1 MQESGHK
8 KNRGFFQLDGATPAQ
23 DRKRFIKRF
32 AEPQGPSVCTLPQYY
47 EIKEPEY
54 VSPIQST
61 A

>member
-8 KNRGFFQLDGATPAQ
+8 KNRGFFQLDGTTPAQ

-32 AEPQGPSVCTLPQYY
+32 AEPQGPSVCTTSYKHEGPDYVLPDHA
-47 EIKEPEY
+47 
-54 VSPIQST
+54 S